1 MTKQQ
6 INENPE
12 NKYQSTSINL
22 ENCTGDFAIWSILI
36 ANTSSNQM
44 NGVEICPNFHMT
56 PTIK

>member
-36 ANTSSNQM
+36 TNTSSNQM

-56 PTIK
+56 PMIK